1 MRPIIFALAVL
12 SLGGC
17 KGYDSNKN
25 LNEFTDGEMSALCHW
40 AYQLR
45 GGSSRLQECQLAD
58 GTDVNVVLDVEAA
71 ELSRCVGMPRPACP
85 ASRFEACT
93 EAIAADPCT
102 GAASQ
107 ACLDWSDFCPI
118 EED

>member
-1 MRPIIFALAVL
+1 MCAVPL
-12 SLGGC
+12 LFSKSVHAELWM
-17 KGYDSNKN
+17 N
-25 LNEFTDGEMSALCHW
+25 TVPHEMI
-40 AYQLR
+40 
-45 GGSSRLQECQLAD
+45 
-58 GTDVNVVLDVEAA
+58 DVNVVLDVEAA